1 MDAISLLIDDHREI
15 QAVLK
20 RIRETDEGETRERG
34 ELFEKARRLLTVH
47 EVIEEEIFYPTLEQ
61 HPKAK
66 DMVLEGFEEHDVV
79 NHIMAELE
87 GMPYDD
93 EHWGPTAKVMTE
105 NVEHHIGDEEHEM
118 FPKARQVFDEHE
130 LEELGKAMAERKAEA
145 LKQETAGE
153 LR

>member
-1 MDAISLLIDDHREI
+1 MDAITLLTNDHDEI
-15 QAVLK
+15 KQVLK
-20 RIRETDEGETRERG
+20 QIRETNEDETRERRD
-34 ELFEKARRLLTVH
+34 LFEKARRLLTVH

-79 NHIMAELE
+79 NHIMGELE

-105 NVEHHIGDEEHEM
+105 NVEHHIGDEEKEM
-118 FPKARQVFDEHE
+118 FPKARQVFDEQE
-130 LEELGKAMAERKAEA
+130 LEQLGKAMAERKQEA
-145 LKQETAGE
+145 LKQESAGQ

>member
-20 RIRETDEGETRERG
+20 QIRETDERETRERSD
-34 ELFEKARRLLTVH
+34 LFEKARRLLTVH

-79 NHIMAELE
+79 NHIMGELE

-118 FPKARQVFDEHE
+118 FPKARQVFDERE
-130 LEELGKAMAERKAEA
+130 LQELGKAMAERKAEA

>member
-20 RIRETDEGETRERG
+20 QIRETDERETRERSD
-34 ELFEKARRLLTVH
+34 LFEKARRLLTVH

-79 NHIMAELE
+79 NHIMGELE

-118 FPKARQVFDEHE
+118 FPKARQVFDERE

>member
-20 RIRETDEGETRERG
+20 QIRETDERETRERSD
-34 ELFEKARRLLTVH
+34 LFEKARRLLTVH

-79 NHIMAELE
+79 NHIMGELE

-118 FPKARQVFDEHE
+118 FPKARQVFDERE
-130 LEELGKAMAERKAEA
+130 LQELGKAMAERKAEA
-145 LKQETAGE
+145 LKQETAGD